1 MALSCEE
8 IHEQITAYVDDRV
21 DEKEYRRQVAA
32 HIESCSACRDEYE
45 REIMTKMVIRQR
57 FPTVGTPAAL
67 RSTIEEGLDAQT
79 PRTYS
84 RRTSGSY
91 SSRRRSPQRS
101 VFLLLLVIAG
111 LATYILLFN
120 DSDPAPQPVQTETSR
135 TSSRRTPVTSAS
147 RPVSGPLNPF
157 NVAIANYE
165 AARAGRF
172 SLGEQAT
179 DLAQLK
185 TYFQGKGISSLTFA
199 GVPLP
204 LKGGSVIAQDGVPMP
219 HLVYGDANT
228 TLYLFEISWENLR
241 NGKGMSVTEEVTGKL
256 EGGEPVWVQV
266 SNTANLVMYKNG
278 EAVDIVVANRPKA
291 DMERMLGIPG

>member
-21 DEKEYRRQVAA
+21 DEEEYRRNVAA

-57 FPTVGTPAAL
+57 FPTIGTPSAL
-67 RSTIEEGLDAQT
+67 RSTIQEGLEAQT

-101 VFLLLLVIAG
+101 VFLLLLVVAG
-111 LATYILLFN
+111 LATYIILFN
-120 DSDPAPQPVQTETSR
+120 DSDPAPKPAQVERSNRRAPITS
-135 TSSRRTPVTSAS
+135 TSS

-165 AARAGRF
+165 AARAGSF

-185 TYFQGKGISSLTFA
+185 TYFEGKGVASLTFG
-199 GVPLP
+199 GVSLP

-219 HLVYGDANT
+219 HLVYGDQNT

-241 NGKGMSVTEEVTGKL
+241 NGKGMYVTDEVKQQL

-266 SNTANLVMYKNG
+266 SNTVNLVMYKNG
-278 EAVDIVVANRPKA
+278 DAVDIATANRPKA
-291 DMERMLGIPG
+291 DMGRLLGLPG